1 MRQITKQNNQGNT
14 SIYQKLHMNYKSM
27 NAMAN
32 SFSISKEVADSLS
45 ATTSLAGSFAVTKAI
60 ADSFAS
66 TKVLTQ
72 SFAASQMLVESA
84 KTVEMLQKPF
94 AIPKWEPISQVVS
107 LEGEEPMEEFD
118 EKKIEEDEEE

>member
-60 ADSFAS
+60 ADSFAWER
-66 TKVLTQ
+66 K
-72 SFAASQMLVESA
+72 MLRKCEI
-84 KTVEMLQKPF
+84 LRQ
-94 AIPKWEPISQVVS
+94 
-107 LEGEEPMEEFD
+107 G
-118 EKKIEEDEEE
+118 

>member
-1 MRQITKQNNQGNT
+1 
-14 SIYQKLHMNYKSM
+14 MNYKSM

-32 SFSISKEVADSLS
+32 SFSISKEVAD
-45 ATTSLAGSFAVTKAI
+45 SFAVTKAI

-84 KTVEMLQKPF
+84 KTVEMLQKSF

>member
-45 ATTSLAGSFAVTKAI
+45 ATTSLL
-60 ADSFAS
+60 ADMQAYLD
-66 TKVLTQ
+66 KNYRQ
-72 SFAASQMLVESA
+72 QNNE
-84 KTVEMLQKPF
+84 
-94 AIPKWEPISQVVS
+94 IW
-107 LEGEEPMEEFD
+107 
-118 EKKIEEDEEE
+118 

>member
-1 MRQITKQNNQGNT
+1 
-14 SIYQKLHMNYKSM
+14 MNYKSM

-32 SFSISKEVADSLS
+32 SFSISKEV
-45 ATTSLAGSFAVTKAI
+45 AGSFAVTKAI

-84 KTVEMLQKPF
+84 KTVEMLQKSF